1 VVVGA
6 GPGGLEAARVAAERG
21 HKVTVFE
28 AGSKAGGQILI
39 TAALKRRRE
48 ILGIVDWRLSECE
61 RLGVEFHYNRFVD
74 ESDVVAEEPDVVVV
88 ATGGLPNVDC
98 LEEGQELATTSW
110 DILGGSVQPAKNV
123 LVYDDNGSHPAMT
136 IAEFLADAGSNLEVV
151 TPARTL
157 APDIGA
163 TSYPA
168 YFRALNKA
176 GAKITLNL
184 HIERLERRGNRIAVI
199 LFDEY
204 SKVCVEKEVDQV
216 VVESGTKPMDELYFS
231 LKPLSRNQGEIDYRA
246 FIAGKPQV
254 VANNP
259 GGKFQ
264 LFRIGDAVASR
275 NIHAAI
281 YDAHRFMAAV

>member
-1 VVVGA
+1 M
-6 GPGGLEAARVAAERG
+6 
-21 HKVTVFE
+21 
-28 AGSKAGGQILI
+28 
-39 TAALKRRRE
+39 
-48 ILGIVDWRLSECE
+48 DWRLSECE

-88 ATGGLPNVDC
+88 ATGGLPNFDC

-184 HIERLERRGNRIAVI
+184 RIERLERRGNRIAVI

-204 SKVCVEKEVDQV
+204 SKVRVEKEVDQV

-246 FIAGKPQV
+246 LIAGKPQV